1 MATNI
6 PEPTFGPTGFVAPST
21 QAVLDGAQQ
30 DIDAAFGGG
39 LNPAL
44 NTPQGQLA
52 TTLSASVD
60 NKNSEFIFL
69 SNQFDPAQASG
80 RYQDGL
86 ANIYFLTRKPSQP
99 TVVSALCTGGQGV
112 QIPAGSLAQ
121 AADGNIYTCTDGGTI
136 GGTGSITLTFAC
148 NVLGPVACPADTL
161 TKIYRA
167 IPGWDSINNASDGVL
182 GSDVESQQ
190 QFEARR
196 QLSVA
201 TNSVTTNEA
210 VMGNVLSVSG
220 VLDAYVD
227 DNSTGGSVTKN
238 GVTYVKNSI
247 YVAAVGGADA
257 DVANAIWIKKP
268 PGCDMNGN
276 TTVVVSGNPS
286 LYSQPLPTY
295 NITFERPPALPIFF
309 AVNLANNSQVPADAV
324 AQVQAAIINAFGGGD
339 GGQRAR
345 IGGTIYALRYV
356 SPIIQLGI
364 WAQVISLG
372 VGSANNP
379 GAVFTAAIAGTTM
392 TVSAVA
398 SGTIAIGQS
407 IADATGNV
415 LPGTVITAGSGSS
428 WTVSISQTVGSESMS
443 SFVPNRQDLQVNANQ
458 VPTINANDIAVT
470 LT

>member
-21 QAVLDGAQQ
+21 QSVLDGAQQ
-30 DIDAAFGGG
+30 DIDQAFGGG

-60 NKNSEFIFL
+60 NKNAEFIFL

-86 ANIYFLTRKPSQP
+86 YNIYFLLRKPSQP

-112 QIPAGSLAQ
+112 SILAGSLAQ

-136 GGTGSITLTFAC
+136 GNTGNITLMFAC
-148 NVLGPVACPADTL
+148 NVLGPVPCPADTL
-161 TKIYRA
+161 DTIYRA

-190 QFEARR
+190 QFYARY
-196 QLSVA
+196 QASVA
-201 TNSVTTNEA
+201 ANSVTTNAA
-210 VMGNVLSVSG
+210 VMGAVLSVAG

-227 DNSTGGSVTKN
+227 DNATSGSVTKN
-238 GVTYVKNSI
+238 GVTYAPHSI
-247 YVAAVGGADA
+247 YVSAAGGADA
-257 DVANAIWIKKP
+257 DVANAIWTKKP

-276 TTVVVSGNPS
+276 TTVVVSGSPL
-286 LYSQPLPTY
+286 LYSAPLPTY

-309 AVNLANNSQVPADAV
+309 AVNIANNSQVPANAIT
-324 AQVQAAIINAFGGGD
+324 QVQNAIINAFGGGD

-345 IGGTIYALRYV
+345 IGSTIYALRYV
-356 SPIIQLGI
+356 SPIIALGT

-392 TVSAVA
+392 TVASVA

-407 IADATGNV
+407 VTDASGNV
-415 LPGTVITAGSGSS
+415 LPGTTITAGSGLS
-428 WTVSISQTVGSESMS
+428 WTVSISQTVGSETMS